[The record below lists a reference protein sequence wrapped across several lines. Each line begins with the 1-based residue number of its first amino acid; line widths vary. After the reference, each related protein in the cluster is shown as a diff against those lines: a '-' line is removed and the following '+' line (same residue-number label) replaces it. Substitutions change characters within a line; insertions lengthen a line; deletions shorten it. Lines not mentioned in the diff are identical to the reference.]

1 MTAESPRYGIRSLAW
16 TSVQENCFPQHPDT
30 ASWDGSEAIS
40 LNRLRGLVIVQA
52 AETEAVLGLIL
63 SRLDPTVRLNRPAG
77 ELLRMVRAKIDG
89 HCDTE
94 WPPALDVI
102 ERAIKR
108 RNRVVHDSLTVGNTW
123 REYATGCG
131 EWVHVTT
138 TLGEEE
144 CDTDTLV
151 NDLALQQHATGAAV
165 EVLNC
170 LTI

>member
-1 MTAESPRYGIRSLAW
+1 
-16 TSVQENCFPQHPDT
+16 
-30 ASWDGSEAIS
+30 
-40 LNRLRGLVIVQA
+40 
-52 AETEAVLGLIL
+52 
-63 SRLDPTVRLNRPAG
+63 
-77 ELLRMVRAKIDG
+77 MVRAKIDG

-108 RNRVVHDSLTVGNTW
+108 RNRVVHDSLAVGRTW
-123 REYATGCG
+123 REYATGGG

-144 CDTDTLV
+144 CDTGTLV
-151 NDLALQQHATGAAV
+151 NDLALQQGATAAAV

-170 LTI
+170 LSI